1 MSPNSKRFDGITLF
15 TCKKIHTITVLK
27 KGVIGLSILF
37 LLLYIAPM
45 NVRPVAVPDEARYG
59 EISREM
65 LDTKDFIVPRLNG
78 LRYFEKPVLGYWL
91 NSESMAL
98 FGDNGF
104 AIRFPSALAVGLTAL
119 TIFLMVRRFYKCD
132 RTALLAAFI
141 YMTFVGVYGVGTFC
155 VPDNLLT
162 FFLTAMLSCFF
173 VAGANDTGKKRNRWL
188 LLCGVFCGAAFM
200 TKGFLVIIVPTVI
213 MVPFLLWERR
223 WRVIFTVPWLP
234 LLGAIVVALPWCF
247 MIASRE
253 PDFWRYFFWVEHVQ
267 RFFSAD
273 SGMHEKPF
281 WFLIPFFLDGS
292 LPWLLFIPVVLVR
305 WNGELLRK
313 PLIRFCVC
321 WMILPLVFFSISSGK
336 TITYVLPCFPPLAV
350 LLGIGLTEYFRK
362 GMGGMFKY
370 CSLLLN
376 VLTGL
381 MVVALLSTV
390 FTPDLHRK
398 IYGSGEDY
406 KLWYCVCAAVVCFVV
421 LLITLRMQN
430 GLRKTFMHGLPAIII
445 MLAFPFA
452 VPIEHSVKTGM
463 STFLHSQQDH
473 ITTNTILVADSRS
486 VQPVCY
492 AYKRDDVY
500 LFMRAGELRYGLSY
514 PDSAGRFIDTVDLKK
529 WLNERGN
536 RQVAIIIKE
545 STKSRSGVSW
555 PEPGY
560 QATWNGCWFAVY

>member
-1 MSPNSKRFDGITLF
+1 MT
-15 TCKKIHTITVLK
+15 K

-45 NVRPVAVPDEARYG
+45 NVRPVSVPDEARYG

-91 NSESMAL
+91 NAESMAL

-119 TIFLMVRRFYKCD
+119 TIFLMVRRFHRCE

-155 VPDNLLT
+155 VLDNLLT

-173 VAGANDTGKKRNRWL
+173 VAGANDTGRNRNWWL
-188 LLCGVFCGAAFM
+188 LFCGVFCGAAFL
-200 TKGFLVIIVPTVI
+200 TKGFLVIVVLTVI
-213 MVPFLLWERR
+213 IVPFLLWERR
-223 WRVIFTVPWLP
+223 WREIFTVPWLP
-234 LLGAIVVALPWCF
+234 LLSAVLVSLPWCLI
-247 MIASRE
+247 IALRE
-253 PDFWRYFFWVEHVQ
+253 PDYWHCFFWKEHVQ

-273 SGMHEKPF
+273 SGMHQKPF

-305 WNGELLRK
+305 RNSELLRK

-362 GMGGMFKY
+362 GRGEIFKY

-381 MVVALLSTV
+381 MVVALLSIA
-390 FTPDLHRK
+390 FIPALHRK

-430 GLRKTFMHGLPAIII
+430 GLRKTFMYGLPTIII

-463 STFLHSQQDH
+463 STFLRLQQDH
-473 ITTNTILVADSRS
+473 ISTDTILVADSRS

-492 AYKRDDVY
+492 AYKRDDAY
-500 LFMRAGELRYGLSY
+500 LFMRAGELSYGLSY
-514 PDSAGRFIDTVDLKK
+514 PDSAVRYLDIEGMEKLLD
-529 WLNERGN
+529 ERGN

-545 STKSRSGVSW
+545 TTRDRTGIHW
-555 PEPGY
+555 AEPEY
-560 QATWNGCWFAVY
+560 QTTWNGFWFAVY